1 MGLDETGEFACDRIQ
16 HEYRAIDELS
26 SVKGIVNGLAT
37 TVLYG
42 HVFMLE
48 EYIDGIPLT
57 SWIAQNYPYSQLSDP
72 DEYLRHATEIIK
84 KIHETVED
92 CHKLGWAIF
101 DLQPMNILVVDNEI
115 RIIDLEAAVK
125 VGESEARALGT
136 PGFVPSFKCSAFE
149 NDWYAFN
156 VVLLNM
162 LVPLVPL
169 NAITEDLETAQIN
182 MARSLFGE
190 SAEPI
195 LDYLH
200 DFPTRSS
207 LDIRC
212 CANDKGTALEDLK
225 VELENGLF
233 SCLSADPLAP
243 KIPGDILQFEPFGR
257 FSINHGLF
265 GVFPYLTNEG
275 QESLVGQVLG
285 SSEEYLQRGYLSGV
299 DGALLILEQAGLLD
313 DIYKEAPLPD
323 LEMGN
328 PADISLRTGLSG
340 LVLIDAVRA
349 LTTEKVRRYEVEKR
363 ARSLASLVDTRAFI
377 ISRQATSTTQA
388 VGLLDGL
395 LGAALALFT
404 VAEVLENE
412 GLKNSARTAI
422 DIELHRLVKAPDGS
436 IQVLDNNR
444 LMPYMA
450 EGSSGFLIAA
460 SLCPPIAE
468 LVFQSFTPEEFC
480 AATDVRTVANG
491 GLHLGLTGLALARHL
506 AYKKGWVR
514 LDLNLVGFHEQLAMH
529 TFSPRGGQELRGAFL
544 GGQGGLRL
552 SADFSTGNAGVIR
565 AIEVLSG
572 RCNQWSVF
580 PGLEPLADLW

>member
-1 MGLDETGEFACDRIQ
+1 
-16 HEYRAIDELS
+16 
-26 SVKGIVNGLAT
+26 
-37 TVLYG
+37 
-42 HVFMLE
+42 
-48 EYIDGIPLT
+48 
-57 SWIAQNYPYSQLSDP
+57 
-72 DEYLRHATEIIK
+72 
-84 KIHETVED
+84 
-92 CHKLGWAIF
+92 
-101 DLQPMNILVVDNEI
+101 MNILVVDNEI
-115 RIIDLEAAVK
+115 RIIDLEAAIK
-125 VGESEARALGT
+125 VGESEARALRT

-225 VELENGLF
+225 VELENGLL

-313 DIYKEAPLPD
+313 DIYKEAPFPD

-340 LVLIDAVRA
+340 LILIDAVRA
-349 LTTEKVRRYEVEKR
+349 LTTGKVRQYEMEKR
-363 ARSLASLVDTRAFI
+363 ARSLASLVDTHVHY
-377 ISRQATSTTQA
+377 ISTGNIYHAGCRSFGWAS
-388 VGLLDGL
+388 G
-395 LGAALALFT
+395 GAALALFT

-412 GLKNSARTAI
+412 CLKNSARTAI

-468 LVFQSFTPEEFC
+468 RVFQSFTPEEFC

-491 GLHLGLTGLALARHL
+491 GLDLGLTGLALACHL

-514 LDLNLVGFHEQLAMH
+514 LDLKSVGFHEQLAMH
-529 TFSPRGGQELRGAFL
+529 TFPPRDGQELRGAFL

-565 AIEVLSG
+565 AIEVLNG

-580 PGLEPLADLW
+580 PGLEPLANLW